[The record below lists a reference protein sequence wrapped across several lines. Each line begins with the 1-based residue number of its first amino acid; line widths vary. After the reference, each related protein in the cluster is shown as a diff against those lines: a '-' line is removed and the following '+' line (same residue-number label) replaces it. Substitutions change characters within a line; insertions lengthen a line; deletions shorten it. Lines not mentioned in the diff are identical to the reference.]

1 VDIDLATPI
10 DGINK
15 GVRGRD
21 EPGENLKIKRENV
34 EVTDAAV
41 GDYALAAER
50 PANRTED
57 LAPEGA
63 VARPVIEILDDADFF
78 GVAPLSK

>member
-1 VDIDLATPI
+1 M
-10 DGINK
+10 NK

-21 EPGENLKIKRENV
+21 EPGENLKIGRENV
-34 EVTDAAV
+34 EVADAAV
-41 GDYALAAER
+41 GDYALAAEH
-50 PANRTED
+50 PVNRTED
-57 LAPEGA
+57 LAPEGTV